1 MPLRDTDWTLV
12 TDWVRDHLL
21 DTTDPHNRLTGCG
34 FSEKFVGSLELTPVA
49 QVNAEN
55 LVRASRATIDSQVF
69 LLTVLLTRAEMVPL
83 PAVEKAEE
91 FLARLE
97 EDRRVHVSD
106 QDPFLAVLLRS
117 GAEVFVDRE
126 DLRERLREFLA
137 DPDMTVLAVD
147 GEPDSGRS
155 YTYNLIRYLGQHCG
169 FRPVRITLSQTSTA
183 EQVIRRLAGFVMDR
197 RYPLPPLNTP
207 QLNDPQS
214 WMEEAVHEVVA
225 RATVVPERL
234 WFVLDDC
241 DRLDANSDVWDC
253 IGRLAQAIFDSAPGP
268 DETVPRVVLLG
279 YGPTMP
285 QLPYDVRK
293 NVCQDTARTAGPSE
307 VEAFFRQFYTDPPV
321 SDDEGELDALVQLSV
336 AAVLDA
342 AKGPGENSYMRRLCE
357 AVETTVRTHR
367 SLRPGEDFAALLHQR
382 LLSGPGPQQP
392 APVTDV
398 RRAYREAACLLTGF
412 DPAKLRLPG
421 EEASTGGAGLAL
433 VQDCTVLAPHPAP
446 RWALKEEVR
455 ETALRGLAGPEAAR
469 RALEANLDQV
479 PEGPGPERTALALLS
494 GDPSA
499 RPSPD
504 TGAAVAT
511 GHDVATKDGVATEE
525 GVATG
530 DAEDAE
536 VLADTLQ
543 AAVWLSLVPG
553 ATGVPDPAQVQLRLE
568 RARLLQPLRYLVQNP
583 FCGRAAELEELRAYA
598 LDDTGGPV
606 EQPPL
611 LIHGLAGIGKS
622 TLLATFL
629 LDIRDDVPGGF
640 PFAYIDFERPTLSV
654 HEPASLIAEAARQL
668 GIQYPDHRAAFD
680 ALAGECEETART
692 QREEQNTVD
701 ELNQLSTTRS
711 GAGRASAERFN
722 TLARERETALIR
734 RGAEL
739 VRQAVGAPAGAPG
752 PPLVIAVDSFEAAQ
766 YRANPVLGR
775 LWAMWAALQQ
785 AYPRLRWIV
794 AGRASVNHPARA
806 AEPRVIA
813 LGELEPEAAVELLT
827 SCGIADP
834 AMARALAERVGGH
847 PLSLKLAAHAAVAE
861 QQSGS
866 LGDLMHSL
874 DALEGMPAARRGFY
888 RNVDR
893 TIVQGALYG
902 RILNRIP
909 KPDVRALAQAGLA
922 LRTITPELIREVL
935 AEPCGLPVDSAAEAR
950 RLYGG
955 LARLDLM
962 EPAGVGALRHRA
974 DLRTIMLRQTD
985 TARTDLMRRVGQR
998 AVAYYAAR
1006 EGPAARA
1013 EEIYHR
1019 LRLGEDPRAVE
1030 ERWEDGV
1037 ERHLDDAV
1045 EDMAPR
1051 SAAFLSRHLGG
1062 HTPEGVLRGAD
1073 REDWEGI
1080 TAQEV
1085 EDLLTQGLTEQAA
1098 ARLAEHRP
1106 WTPGSRLY
1114 PLLVTTLER
1123 SGRLKEARAV
1133 AEDAADLAEEARD
1146 ADAQLELLQA
1156 SGRLAEEDGDLQE
1169 AEHDYA
1175 EAEAIAAALGKQF
1188 DAMSA
1193 MCDRARVAP
1202 SPGRTAEIEDG
1213 LVLRLQEPTD
1223 RALAGRPAV
1232 VRTVAARVGGRHP
1245 AALDRVLRVVGLP
1258 DAEGVVDVLA
1268 ERIDAV
1274 VSRHPELGPAVSEIL
1289 RDAADP
1295 EGAAHLSTAGC
1306 LREARA
1312 RGSFDEVARR
1322 LLVLRD
1328 PGGGLARAVAAA
1340 MAAGTPGEDGGSGDG
1355 GSGEDGDSGPT
1366 APVPVTPGPPDTPP
1380 TSAERNGPRA
1390 A

>member
-1 MPLRDTDWTLV
+1 MPLRDTEWILV
-12 TDWVRDHLL
+12 IDWVRDHLL
-21 DTTDPHNRLTGCG
+21 DTPDPHNRLTGCG
-34 FSEKFVGSLELTPVA
+34 FSEKFVGSLELTAVA

-55 LVRASRATIDSQVF
+55 LVRAARATIDSQVF
-69 LLTVLLTRAEMVPL
+69 LLDVLVKRPELVPR
-83 PAVEKAEE
+83 PAVKEAQE

-117 GAEVFVDRE
+117 GAEAFVDRE
-126 DLRERLREFLA
+126 DLRGRLRKFLA

-147 GEPDSGRS
+147 GESDSGRS

-183 EQVIRRLAGFVMDR
+183 AQVIRRLAGFVMDR
-197 RYPLPPLNTP
+197 RYPALALNAPP
-207 QLNDPQS
+207 LNDPQS
-214 WMEEAVHEVVA
+214 WMEDAVHEVVA
-225 RATVVPERL
+225 RATAVPERL

-253 IGRLAQAIFDSAPGP
+253 IGRLAKAILDSGSGSGQ
-268 DETVPRVVLLG
+268 DESVPRLVLLG

-285 QLPYDVRK
+285 QLPYDLR
-293 NVCQDTARTAGPSE
+293 NSVCQDTARTAAPDD
-307 VEAFFRQFYTDPPV
+307 VEAFFRHFFTDPPA
-321 SDDEGELDALVQLSV
+321 SDDEDEVTALVEL
-336 AAVLDA
+336 ATTAVLDA
-342 AKGPGENSYMRRLCE
+342 ARAPGGGSYMRRLCE
-357 AVETTVRTHR
+357 AAETTVRTHR
-367 SLRPGEDFAALLHQR
+367 SLRPGDDFAARLHGQLLAAA
-382 LLSGPGPQQP
+382 GPQP
-392 APVTDV
+392 AVPVPDTG
-398 RRAYREAACLLTGF
+398 RGYREAACLLTGF

-421 EEASTGGAGLAL
+421 EADSTGGAGLAL
-433 VQDCTVLAPHPAP
+433 VQDCTVLTLHPAP

-455 ETALRGLAGPEAAR
+455 EATLRGLAGPEAAR

-479 PEGPGPERTALALLS
+479 PEGSGPERIALAHLS
-494 GDPSA
+494 RDPSA
-499 RPSPD
+499 LQSPD
-504 TGAAVAT
+504 TG
-511 GHDVATKDGVATEE
+511 DS
-525 GVATG
+525 G
-530 DAEDAE
+530 DAEDAD

-543 AAVWLSLVPG
+543 AALWLSLIPG
-553 ATGVPDPAQVQLRLE
+553 ATGVPDPGQVQLRLD
-568 RARLLQPLRYLVQNP
+568 RARLLQPLRHLVENP

-598 LDDTGGPV
+598 LDTGGPV

-654 HEPASLIAEAARQL
+654 HEPATLIAEAARQL
-668 GIQYPDHRAAFD
+668 GIQYPDHRAAFE
-680 ALAGECEETART
+680 ALAGECEGTART

-701 ELNQLSTTRS
+701 ELHQLSTTRS

-722 TLARERETALIR
+722 TLARERETALVCK
-734 RGAEL
+734 GAEL
-739 VRQAVGAPAGAPG
+739 VRKAVGAPAGTLG

-813 LGELEPEAAVELLT
+813 LGDLEPDAAVELLT

-847 PLSLKLAAHAAVAE
+847 PLSLKLAAHAAVTE

-866 LGDLMHSL
+866 LGELMHSL
-874 DALEGMPAARRGFY
+874 DDLAGLPAARRGFY

-893 TIVQGALYG
+893 SIVQGTLYG

-935 AEPCGLPVDSAAEAR
+935 AEPCGLTVDSAHEAR
-950 RLYGG
+950 RLFGG

-962 EPAGVGALRHRA
+962 EPAGPGALRHRS
-974 DLRTIMLRQTD
+974 DLRSIMLRQTD
-985 TARTDLMRRVGQR
+985 TARTDLMRRVGRR

-1019 LRLGEDPRAVE
+1019 LRLGENPRAVD

-1037 ERHLDDAV
+1037 ERHLDDAAQ
-1045 EDMAPR
+1045 DMAPR

-1062 HTPEGVLRGAD
+1062 HTPEGVLHGAD
-1073 REDWEGI
+1073 PEDWEGI

-1085 EDLLTQGLTEQAA
+1085 EDLLTQNLTEQAA

-1123 SGRLKEARAV
+1123 SGQLKEARAV

-1156 SGRLAEEDGDLQE
+1156 SGRLAEADGDLLE

-1175 EAEAIAAALGKQF
+1175 EAEAIAAALGKEF

-1193 MCDRARVAP
+1193 MCDRARAAP
-1202 SPGRTAEIEDG
+1202 SPTRTTEIEDG
-1213 LVLRLQEPTD
+1213 LVLRLQELSD
-1223 RALAGRPAV
+1223 GALAGQPAV
-1232 VRTVAARVGGRHP
+1232 VRTAAARVGGRHP
-1245 AALDRVLRVVGLP
+1245 AVLDRVLRVMGLP
-1258 DAEGVVDVLA
+1258 EADNVVDALAEG
-1268 ERIDAV
+1268 IDRA
-1274 VSRHPELGPAVSEIL
+1274 VSRHPELGPAVREIL
-1289 RDAADP
+1289 RNAADP
-1295 EGAAHLSTAGC
+1295 EGAAHMSTAES
-1306 LREARA
+1306 LREARK
-1312 RGSFDEVARR
+1312 RGSLDELARR
-1322 LLVLRD
+1322 LPVLRD
-1328 PGGGLARAVAAA
+1328 PSGELVSAVAAA
-1340 MAAGTPGEDGGSGDG
+1340 MGSGTPGGEP
-1355 GSGEDGDSGPT
+1355 GEDGDSGADGDSCPMD
-1366 APVPVTPGPPDTPP
+1366 PGAPDTPP
-1380 TSAERNGPRA
+1380 TTAERNGPRA